1 MGPLYDKLPLPA
13 AEVRLISL
21 AQLPM
26 TRILVSVL
34 GVLLA
39 MLMAVLDQTI
49 VATALPRVVAD
60 LGGFDQFQWIFTAY
74 MLVTTTSIPIMGK
87 LSDMYGRKR
96 VLVAGVG
103 IFVLGSGLAAG
114 AQDMIQLIVF
124 RGVQGLG
131 AGSIIANSYAVFGD
145 VMPPAQRGKWMG
157 IVGGVFA
164 LAIVAGP
171 LVGGFLTDHLS
182 WRWIFLVNLP
192 LGIVAISV
200 IMLGMADVR
209 LPRVKSGI
217 DYRGVITLIAC
228 VVPLLLALTWAG
240 NELPWASP
248 QIIGLLSFSGLM
260 AALLVLT
267 ERNVKEPII
276 PGFLFANP
284 IFTVTV
290 LATFLTAILMFG
302 GIMFIPLFVQGVIGS
317 SATNAGIALMPV
329 MLSGVV
335 AAVIAGQ
342 IISRTGHYYAIAVIG
357 VSAMAGGA
365 YLFSRL
371 GADSSTTDAIRYMVV
386 AGAGLGLTLPTFMI
400 CVQNAFPHHSLG
412 VVTASVQFSR
422 NIGGAVGTALLG
434 SYLTIRLGEWI
445 PVSASQDELDS
456 LPPQVADELTNPNTL
471 MDPGAMSR
479 IRELAEAEGSGAAFQ
494 VVEQGL
500 RSALAAAMHDVFI
513 LAMGIGLAAVVV
525 TLFLREIPLRNTM
538 TEATGEMDPGSPD

>member
-1 MGPLYDKLPLPA
+1 M
-13 AEVRLISL
+13 
-21 AQLPM
+21 
-26 TRILVSVL
+26 
-34 GVLLA
+34 
-39 MLMAVLDQTI
+39 
-49 VATALPRVVAD
+49 
-60 LGGFDQFQWIFTAY
+60 
-74 MLVTTTSIPIMGK
+74 
-87 LSDMYGRKR
+87 
-96 VLVAGVG
+96 
-103 IFVLGSGLAAG
+103 
-114 AQDMIQLIVF
+114 
-124 RGVQGLG
+124 
-131 AGSIIANSYAVFGD
+131 
-145 VMPPAQRGKWMG
+145 
-157 IVGGVFA
+157 
-164 LAIVAGP
+164 
-171 LVGGFLTDHLS
+171 GGFLTDHLS

-240 NELPWASP
+240 NEFPGLPLRSSAFCPSRTHGRP
-248 QIIGLLSFSGLM
+248 PGPDGTKCQG
-260 AALLVLT
+260 AD
-267 ERNVKEPII
+267 N

-371 GADSSTTDAIRYMVV
+371 GADSSTIDAIRYMVV

-445 PVSASQDELDS
+445 PVSASQDALDS
-456 LPPQVADELTNPNTL
+456 LPPQVADELTNSNTL

-500 RSALAAAMHDVFI
+500 RSAPGGRDARCVYPGDGDRSGRRGSDAVPAGDPPQEHHDGSHQGDGLRQPRLTARVLTFDRPHAAYHTCNGRQMWLTCGYHCW
-513 LAMGIGLAAVVV
+513 
-525 TLFLREIPLRNTM
+525 
-538 TEATGEMDPGSPD
+538 